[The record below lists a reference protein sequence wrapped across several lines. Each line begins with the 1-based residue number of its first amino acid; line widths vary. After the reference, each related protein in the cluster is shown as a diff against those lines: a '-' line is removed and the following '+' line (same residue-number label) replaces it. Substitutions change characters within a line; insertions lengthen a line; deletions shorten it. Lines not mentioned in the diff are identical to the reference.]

1 MARKIA
7 KNFESAMEELEKLI
21 YSLEEGSL
29 SLDESIKTYKKG
41 MELAA
46 FCSEALQKAEQ
57 EIYVLEHDAI
67 SQMNGEE
74 SNGE

>member
-57 EIYVLEHDAI
+57 EIYVLEQETI

>member
-1 MARKIA
+1 MAKKIA

-21 YSLEEGSL
+21 YNLEDGSL

-57 EIYVLEHDAI
+57 EIYVLEHNAI
-67 SQMNGEE
+67 SKMNGEGN
-74 SNGE
+74 NGE

>member
-1 MARKIA
+1 MAKKIA

-21 YSLEEGSL
+21 YSLEDGSL

-46 FCSEALQKAEQ
+46 FCSEALQN
-57 EIYVLEHDAI
+57 ICT
-67 SQMNGEE
+67 
-74 SNGE
+74 

>member
-1 MARKIA
+1 MAKKIA

-21 YSLEEGSL
+21 YSLEDGSL

-46 FCSEALQKAEQ
+46 FCRAGN
-57 EIYVLEHDAI
+57 ICT
-67 SQMNGEE
+67 
-74 SNGE
+74 

>member
-57 EIYVLEHDAI
+57 EIYVLEQETI

-74 SNGE
+74 SHGE

>member
-57 EIYVLEHDAI
+57 EIYVLEQETI

-74 SNGE
+74 SYGE